1 MGIRRRKI
9 NSEIVKDIRAYWTDE
24 KKAAVL
30 KRIRKGIFIE
40 VGPYEKLEE
49 SKIQEWAHR
58 MVPTPEL
65 TGHADRLDVKASL
78 RKYMRQQTI
87 AHLGLQKYFPELFE
101 EIKKKK
107 DKVEYEDK

>member
-1 MGIRRRKI
+1 MGIRRKKI

-24 KKAAVL
+24 KKAIVL

-40 VGPYEKLEE
+40 VGPYEMLEE
-49 SKIQEWAHR
+49 LKIQEWAHR
-58 MVPTPEL
+58 MVQNPEL
-65 TGHADRLDVKASL
+65 TGHADRLDIKASL

-101 EIKKKK
+101 EIKEKEKKI
-107 DKVEYEDK
+107 